1 MSHVTTTV
9 FRATA
14 LAAFAMV
21 SASAFVAPNI
31 DANIELDSKY
41 QNNDRGASQ
50 SGRVELNASQKLGS
64 KYFMAGRATYL
75 SKPDGSAGTD
85 DLWAQFG
92 TETADIKL
100 GRFEAANLFQTPGD
114 VIVEY
119 SGFSPYQANV
129 LRGRQGA
136 YANGSAPFH
145 AAVNVQLGGGL
156 SLEVSGVSS
165 KGAGGATGL
174 RPVLNYANGPLH
186 LAAGV
191 ESIKYE
197 GSAGTAETT
206 SLSCSVV
213 AGTVCTTPV
222 FTVTPATAA
231 TAGVHRTGYG
241 LTGDYNFGGVTLYA
255 NYAAGKSLSN
265 IKQNTFALMAGFGNL
280 TVASVFGKGS
290 NLSAD
295 DKVTTFWVAYA
306 IPFFDVKGAKI
317 TPAISHSKSSG
328 PNEAPNATGFALRV
342 NYEF

>member
-21 SASAFVAPNI
+21 SASAFAAPNI

-191 ESIKYE
+191 EAIKYE
-197 GSAGTAETT
+197 GTAATT
-206 SLSCSVV
+206 TIDTTFC
-213 AGTVCTTPV
+213 TVSGSTCTFGST
-222 FTVTPATAA
+222 TTAA
-231 TAGVHRTGYG
+231 TASVHRTGYG

-255 NYAAGKSLSN
+255 NYASGKSLSN

-295 DKVTTFWVAYA
+295 DKVTTVWVAYA

-328 PNEAPNATGFALRV
+328 PNEKPNATGFALRV